1 MAKKESIKEY
11 GTDLLTQLRDLEKQ
25 QRTLR
30 NKVIKRFKF
39 MLDQHPDDPYL
50 SGFTK
55 EGAKEYNTDTMI
67 FVIIRLEATYVD
79 QTKQLDMFN
88 QIDKSN
94 DWTLERLSNIQ
105 IDHRH
110 GSINDISHMGIL
122 VLDQE
127 QW

>member
-67 FVIIRLEATYVD
+67 FVIIRLEELYVEKSC
-79 QTKQLDMFN
+79 QTEIFKN
-88 QIDKSN
+88 N
-94 DWTLERLSNIQ
+94 D
-105 IDHRH
+105 
-110 GSINDISHMGIL
+110 
-122 VLDQE
+122 
-127 QW
+127 

>member
-1 MAKKESIKEY
+1 MAKKEIKEY

-94 DWTLERLSNIQ
+94 D
-105 IDHRH
+105 
-110 GSINDISHMGIL
+110 
-122 VLDQE
+122 
-127 QW
+127 